1 MHQVGALVGRAHRA
15 RAVRGRLGD
24 RFVAREA
31 GPHRK
36 AFPPIA
42 DELLGQ
48 RPFVQSTA
56 GGPARGRRDPS
67 RGSNRSMLV
76 IRHHCEKAAVADEP
90 RTFEHGFDVAR
101 KRRERAVVVWRT
113 HDPGVHQLR
122 RPEVVHESKRAGHDL
137 AQAKR
142 LDAPS
147 SWCSL
152 DLRSQRCPRVDRK
165 REGPVFDEL
174 PEMQRPVRLV
184 RAHQAVD
191 HRQGR
196 RVHGEASCGACEQLA
211 AGRGRGVA
219 NRTAGVLHR
228 IAAGGVAFV
237 GGYVG
242 SPGRHHDAIERHAQ
256 LVADHQRDGG
266 TDALTDLHLA
276 GAHFHAAVGPDDE
289 PVLDA
294 RVGREARVGRVHR
307 GDRGARLRTA
317 RSTLGCAPHRHRCG
331 SRAARI
337 APSSGHGFLRRRAVI
352 ATTSPGVQ

>member
-174 PEMQRPVRLV
+174 PEMQRSVRLV
-184 RAHQAVD
+184 RAHQPALP
-191 HRQGR
+191 RSR
-196 RVHGEASCGACEQLA
+196 RPP
-211 AGRGRGVA
+211 
-219 NRTAGVLHR
+219 
-228 IAAGGVAFV
+228 AFV

>member
-184 RAHQAVD
+184 RAHQPVD
-191 HRQGR
+191 H
-196 RVHGEASCGACEQLA
+196 
-211 AGRGRGVA
+211 
-219 NRTAGVLHR
+219 
-228 IAAGGVAFV
+228 
-237 GGYVG
+237 
-242 SPGRHHDAIERHAQ
+242 
-256 LVADHQRDGG
+256 
-266 TDALTDLHLA
+266 
-276 GAHFHAAVGPDDE
+276 
-289 PVLDA
+289 
-294 RVGREARVGRVHR
+294 HR